1 MSTFGSKVRRASI
14 SVLLVLVAGQQTA
27 HASEAARNDIRVTE
41 RDFQA
46 FDRDMGSV
54 GTDVPRMTD
63 LIRPSGL
70 ALRRELVSLSSGL
83 TADVASKHD
92 TFASSFK
99 TVSLRASA
107 VADAIGRLSAALPD
121 SATASLSPGMLAAI
135 QQARSNY
142 STASIQLEVALQTY
156 DHELEKLSLSTVSLD
171 GYRLGDVYF
180 LALIA
185 SVVLFVGMLV
195 WSLSTAA
202 RGMTKFWFARLGLTV
217 VVLWSLVGAA
227 GTYCWFWWVQRH
239 GGDLEL
245 VWIPLVAGALRLVVG
260 VLQYRSQANA
270 LHDDQYVTA
279 MASEVAKV
287 GAAAL
292 QMTGPVPIAPLHDHP
307 AVGLLSER
315 PRVAAPVMVTTP
327 LPPPP
332 PRRPAVSS

>member
-1 MSTFGSKVRRASI
+1 M
-14 SVLLVLVAGQQTA
+14 LLVLAVCAA
-27 HASEAARNDIRVTE
+27 PVIASYLAYFV
-41 RDFQA
+41 F
-46 FDRDMGSV
+46 
-54 GTDVPRMTD
+54 
-63 LIRPSGL
+63 RP
-70 ALRRELVSLSSGL
+70 
-83 TADVASKHD
+83 
-92 TFASSFK
+92 
-99 TVSLRASA
+99 
-107 VADAIGRLSAALPD
+107 
-121 SATASLSPGMLAAI
+121 
-135 QQARSNY
+135 QARSNY